1 MHGRLI
7 DEPDTGTF
15 RDVMD
20 ECDQAQFREALDLK
34 QALEAQKLRVEP
46 DQTFCAEC
54 SYSETGEQM
63 KSCDAFSD
71 CLQDWSKRMEARK
84 RNGTR

>member
-1 MHGRLI
+1 MHGRLV

-34 QALEAQKLRVEP
+34 QALEAQKQRREP
-46 DQTFCAEC
+46 LQIFCQACEF
-54 SYSETGEQM
+54 SDHGQQM
-63 KSCDAFSD
+63 KACDAFVE
-71 CLQDWSKRMEARK
+71 CLRDWQKRIEART
-84 RNGTR
+84 RNGQR